1 MNMQKKYIKAIPKPQ
16 TISYIGKQD
25 IYMRI
30 ELERERIK
38 NIKKLTRKNELKLV
52 YKYWQILRRFF
63 WYKRLQK
70 KSKLKIKFLS

>member
-16 TISYIGKQD
+16 TNSYIGKQD

-38 NIKKLTRKNELKLV
+38 NIKKLTRKNELKLI

-70 KSKLKIKFLS
+70 KK